1 MHDLSKV
8 ILKAAQRVFE
18 VVGPYCSEA
27 VYHSAMFSF
36 LKSKGYE
43 VQNKPIVGQVFE
55 EFDFEMRVQP
65 DFIIDGVIVDLKANQ
80 TVTASNEWHVVR
92 CARAVNTDGGIL
104 MTMTSKGPVMKIVY
118 TDRNLPTANLSG

>member
-18 VVGPYCSEA
+18 VVGPYCAEV

-43 VQNKPIVGQVFE
+43 VQNNPIVDQVFE
-55 EFDFEMRVQP
+55 EFDFEMRVNP
-65 DFIIDGVIVDLKANQ
+65 VFIIDGVIVDLKANQ
-80 TVTASNEWHVVR
+80 TLTASNECHIIR
-92 CARAVNTDGGIL
+92 CARAANTDGGIL
-104 MTMTSKGPVMKIVY
+104 LTMTTKGPVMKIVY
-118 TDRNLPTANLSG
+118 TDRNLPTANLSV